1 MATGEWTPEA
11 LMDLIERNS
20 DKIAVRAQ
28 VDGRF
33 GNFFLSELPG
43 NQAIA
48 EAFRLVRRGTAPI
61 MTALPED
68 DPSLLKNILV
78 DEDEPPTTEWLKTT
92 VELAQE
98 KKRRSEK

>member
-1 MATGEWTPEA
+1 MAIGEWTPEV

-43 NQAIA
+43 DQAII

-61 MTALPED
+61 MTAPPED
-68 DPSLLKNILV
+68 DPSLLKNILKS
-78 DEDEPPTTEWLKTT
+78 DEHIEDALPFLTGGVGT
-92 VELAQE
+92 
-98 KKRRSEK
+98 KRRSEK